1 MVARQAEGL
10 SDFDRRLRRLT
21 TIAQLMDT
29 ALVVP
34 GTNIRF
40 GADAVLGLI
49 PGAGD
54 LIGAA
59 ISLAIVNEARR
70 LGVPNALL
78 ARMIVNIGFDAVLGA
93 VPLLGD
99 AFDVYFKANRR
110 NAQLALEHF
119 NGQR

>member
-1 MVARQAEGL
+1 MLARNAEGF
-10 SDFDRRLRRLT
+10 SDIDKRLQRVQ
-21 TIAQLMDT
+21 TIARIMDT
-29 ALVVP
+29 AVVVP
-34 GTNIRF
+34 GTNVRF

-70 LGVPNALL
+70 LGVPNALI
-78 ARMIVNIGFDAVLGA
+78 ARMIINIGFDAVLGA

-110 NAQLALEHF
+110 NAQLLLEHF

>member
-1 MVARQAEGL
+1 MLARNAEGL
-10 SDFDRRLRRLT
+10 SDFERRLCRLT
-21 TIAQLMDT
+21 TIAQIMDT

-40 GADAVLGLI
+40 GADSLLGLI

-54 LIGAA
+54 FVGAVISFA
-59 ISLAIVNEARR
+59 IINEVRR
-70 LGVPNALL
+70 LGAPNALL
-78 ARMIVNIGFDAVLGA
+78 ARMIFNVGLDAVLGA

-99 AFDVYFKANRR
+99 AFDVYFKANQR
-110 NAQLALEHF
+110 NAQLVLEHF